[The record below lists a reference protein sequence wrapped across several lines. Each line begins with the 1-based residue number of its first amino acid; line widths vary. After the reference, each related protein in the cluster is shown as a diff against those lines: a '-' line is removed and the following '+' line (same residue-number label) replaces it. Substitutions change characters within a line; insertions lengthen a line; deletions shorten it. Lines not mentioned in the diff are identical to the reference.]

1 MRMKTKER
9 KKKKDR
15 KSLLR
20 ALHEEPTLSKYEAGQ
35 VFGWGRR
42 ATDHAVRDG
51 QLKVIDGPKEVVS
64 TTWIRRR
71 LEIDT

>member
-42 ATDHAVRDG
+42 PQITPCAMA
-51 QLKVIDGPKEVVS
+51 S
-64 TTWIRRR
+64 
-71 LEIDT
+71 